1 MAKASERDLI
11 SDLPESIIETI
22 LTKLPIRDAVRT
34 SVLSSRWRYRW
45 ASMTHLVF
53 DDRSA
58 TDYTDP
64 NTVRD
69 KVANFVTKFL
79 FLHDGPIHKFSIC
92 SSYLGTSP
100 NIDQWFLF
108 ISRKDVKELAIEL
121 GEDEWFRAPSCLFS
135 CKNLSGL
142 ELVYCELNLPP
153 NFKGFPWLKYLNLH
167 QIAISQDDI
176 ECLISSCPVLENL
189 SMSYFDGVELTIR
202 APNLKYLLL
211 EGEFKDVVL
220 ANTPHLVTVS
230 VLMYM
235 SDHIAEHFE
244 QSSSCNFDKFLG
256 GVPKLERLTGH
267 LYFTKFLSIGNG
279 HERRPMTYHQLKFI
293 ELYQVSFEDLNE
305 VLVVLKLIVN
315 CPNLKTLQISGSSNI
330 TAAAHDPDLLL
341 RGKNLFDD
349 FTLHELKTV
358 KLTDV
363 SGLPL
368 EMIFIKFLLE
378 NSPVLEEMSVT
389 PSSYATEGRLSMLI
403 DLLSFRRAS
412 SQASIMFVHKPI

>member
-1 MAKASERDLI
+1 MEKDSDCDLI

-34 SVLSSRWRYRW
+34 SVISTRWRYRW

-69 KVANFVTKFL
+69 RVENFVTKFL
-79 FLHDGPIHKFSIC
+79 LLHNGPIHKFSIC
-92 SSYLGTSP
+92 SSHLGACP
-100 NIDQWFLF
+100 IDQWLLF
-108 ISRKDVKELAIEL
+108 ISRKDVKEVVIEL

-135 CKNLSGL
+135 CKNLTGL
-142 ELVYCELNLPP
+142 ELVYCELNPPP
-153 NFKGFPWLKYLNLH
+153 NFKGFPWLKNLNLH
-167 QIAISQDDI
+167 QIAIPPDDI
-176 ECLISSCPVLENL
+176 ECLISSCPLLENL

-202 APNLKYLLL
+202 APNLKYLVL
-211 EGEFKDVVL
+211 EGEFKDICL
-220 ANTPHLVTVS
+220 ANTPRLVNVS

-235 SDHIAEHFE
+235 TDHIANHFE

-267 LYFTKFLSIGNG
+267 LYFTKFLSIGNRN
-279 HERRPMTYHQLKFI
+279 ERRPMTYHQLKFI
-293 ELYQVSFEDLNE
+293 ELYQVSFEDINE

-315 CPNLKTLQISGSSNI
+315 CPNLKSLQISGSTS
-330 TAAAHDPDLLL
+330 AGARDPDLQFWD
-341 RGKNLFDD
+341 KNISEDS
-349 FTLHELKTV
+349 TLHELKTV

-363 SGLPL
+363 SGVPL
-368 EMIFIKFLLE
+368 EMRFIKFLLE
-378 NSPVLEEMSVT
+378 HSPVLEEMTVT
-389 PSSYATEGRLSMLI
+389 PSSYVTEGRLSMLI
-403 DLLSFRRAS
+403 DLVSFRRAS
-412 SQASIMFVHKPI
+412 PQASIVFVHKSI